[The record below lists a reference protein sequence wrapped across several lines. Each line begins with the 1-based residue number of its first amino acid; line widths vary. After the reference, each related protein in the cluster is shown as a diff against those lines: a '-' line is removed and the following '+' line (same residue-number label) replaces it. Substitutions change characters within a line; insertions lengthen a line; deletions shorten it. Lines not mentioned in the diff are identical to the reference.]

1 MIDKIIFA
9 TGNEGKM
16 KEVRMI
22 LKDLG
27 LPVLSMKEAG
37 VQADIVEDGTTFEE
51 NAKIKAVE
59 IAHAA
64 DIDVVLMN
72 GKNPHKLYDLFEDQP
87 VGTLFAKKK

>member
-1 MIDKIIFA
+1 MA
-9 TGNEGKM
+9 T
-16 KEVRMI
+16 
-22 LKDLG
+22 
-27 LPVLSMKEAG
+27 
-37 VQADIVEDGTTFEE
+37 
-51 NAKIKAVE
+51 KIKAVE